1 MIDRNVMDD
10 LAGKI
15 SALVPP
21 GMKGIQDDMEKNIR
35 GVLQSAFARMEL
47 VTREEFDVQNE
58 VLSRTRTKLELL
70 EKQVAELEKRAAN
83 IPD

>member
-15 SALVPP
+15 SALVPS

-35 GVLQSAFARMEL
+35 GVVQSALARMEL
-47 VTREEFDVQNE
+47 VTREEFDVQSE
-58 VLSRTRTKLELL
+58 VLSRTRAKLDVL
-70 EKQVAELEKRAAN
+70 EKQVAELEKTLLN
-83 IPD
+83 K

>member
-15 SALVPP
+15 SALVPL
-21 GMKGIQDDMEKNIR
+21 GMKGIQDDMEKNVR
-35 GVLQSAFARMEL
+35 GVIQSAFARMEL

-58 VLSRTRTKLELL
+58 VLSRTRAKLGLL
-70 EKQVAELEKRAAN
+70 EKQVAELEKTLLN
-83 IPD
+83 K

>member
-21 GMKGIQDDMEKNIR
+21 GMKDIQDDVEKNVR
-35 GVLQSAFARMEL
+35 GVVQSAFARMEL
-47 VTREEFDVQNE
+47 VTREEFDVQSE
-58 VLSRTRTKLELL
+58 VLSRTRAKLDLL
-70 EKQVAELEKRAAN
+70 EKQVAELEKTLLN
-83 IPD
+83 K

>member
-21 GMKGIQDDMEKNIR
+21 GMKDIQDDVEKNVR
-35 GVLQSAFARMEL
+35 GVVQSAFARMEL
-47 VTREEFDVQNE
+47 VTREEFDVQSE
-58 VLSRTRTKLELL
+58 VLSRTRAKLDLL
-70 EKQVAELEKRAAN
+70 EKQVAELEKTLLN
-83 IPD
+83 KQ

>member
-21 GMKGIQDDMEKNIR
+21 GMKDIQDDVEKNIR
-35 GVLQSAFARMEL
+35 GVVQSAFARMEL
-47 VTREEFDVQNE
+47 VTREEFDVQSE
-58 VLSRTRTKLELL
+58 VLSRTRTKLDLL
-70 EKQVAELEKRAAN
+70 EKQVVELEKALLN
-83 IPD
+83 K